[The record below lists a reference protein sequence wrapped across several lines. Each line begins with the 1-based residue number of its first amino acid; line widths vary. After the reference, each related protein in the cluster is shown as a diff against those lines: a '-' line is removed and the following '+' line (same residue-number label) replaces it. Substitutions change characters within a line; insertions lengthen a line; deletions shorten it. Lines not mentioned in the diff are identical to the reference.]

1 LPPPLVPFLFL
12 SICNPDIDPVDDQL
26 AITNQIMLILT
37 LVGALMI
44 KFDQGFHATGV
55 YEAGYSM
62 DVVQGMLIASA
73 SMVFIGGFGSAM
85 WSTMAIVMRTRGSP
99 SIGGGGNAEANNTS
113 VAVADQGVDGR
124 ASVEADLAKSTKHR
138 LVI

>member
-1 LPPPLVPFLFL
+1 
-12 SICNPDIDPVDDQL
+12 
-26 AITNQIMLILT
+26 MLILT

-55 YEAGYSM
+55 YEAGYSK
-62 DVVQGMLIASA
+62 DVVEGMLIASA

-99 SIGGGGNAEANNTS
+99 SIRGEANAEANITS
-113 VAVADQGVDGR
+113 CAHGQSGG
-124 ASVEADLAKSTKHR
+124 
-138 LVI
+138 